1 MKPVPPDVL
10 KVWGAEDQAPEVVF
24 FPSAFEIMFEGFP
37 TDNMYDVLY
46 AVEIR
51 QAIYQS
57 HICIYIYIQ

>member
-24 FPSAFEIMFEGFP
+24 FFPSAFEIMFEGFP

-46 AVEIR
+46 AIEIH
-51 QAIYQS
+51 QAI
-57 HICIYIYIQ
+57 